1 MTDTPQPNPFTD
13 VNPYTP
19 ATMPEL
25 GAARRPGGLTAICII
40 AIVLGV
46 LGTLSSVAK
55 GFNVL
60 FGAQMQQAFGSMGG
74 VTAEQKQVQ
83 QDMNNAL
90 AAEMTRYRLANGIL
104 CITQL
109 GLCVALLVSAL
120 KTLKLKASGR
130 QLFFYIC
137 CFLLV
142 YEIGQFVVFVF
153 QQLSIAPIMEL
164 YMPQMMKGPD
174 GKEIGG
180 GGVGKVMARMAIIA
194 GVVTQ
199 CAWTLMKLVFYSI
212 AIRYLLKGKVIA
224 LFDDQPGTAPTMPEA
239 P

>member
-19 ATMPEL
+19 ANLPEL
-25 GAARRPGGLTAICII
+25 AGAPRPGGLTAICII

-46 LGTLSSVAK
+46 LGTLSGAAK

-74 VTAEQKQVQ
+74 VTEEQKQAQ
-83 QDMNNAL
+83 QDMNSAL
-90 AAEMTRYRLANGIL
+90 VAEMARYRLANGIL
-104 CITQL
+104 CIAQL
-109 GLCVALLVSAL
+109 ALCIALLVSAL
-120 KTLKLKASGR
+120 KTLKLKAAGR
-130 QLFFYIC
+130 QLFFYVC

-174 GKEIGG
+174 GEDIAGG
-180 GGVGKVMARMAIIA
+180 AFGKVIARMSIIV

-212 AIRYLLKGKVIA
+212 AIRYLLKSKVIT
-224 LFDDQPGTAPTMPEA
+224 LFDDHAGATATMPEA
-239 P
+239 T